1 MNTTDPRLRIVLGSR
16 NQKKCRE
23 IAELLASEGVEVIS
37 LAEFPDV
44 GDVIEDGTTFAEN
57 AAKKAREY
65 ATATG
70 LWTIAEDSGISVD
83 ALGGEPGVYSARYA
97 GEPSNDA
104 NNNAKLIA
112 ALADVP
118 AEKRTAHYTCHVAIA
133 DPEGTIRL
141 TVEATCRGRIVDEAR
156 GENGFGY
163 DPHFLIPE
171 YHRTFGELPPVVK
184 NHISHR
190 ARALERLVVPLVRV
204 LRNPLA

>member
-1 MNTTDPRLRIVLGSR
+1 MNTNDQPLRIVLGSR
-16 NQKKCRE
+16 NRKKCDE
-23 IAELLASEGVEVIS
+23 IAALLAAEGVEVIS
-37 LAEFPDV
+37 LAEFPEV
-44 GDVIEDGTTFAEN
+44 GDVVEDGTTFAEN

-65 ATATG
+65 AAATG

-118 AEKRTAHYTCHVAIA
+118 AAKRTAHYTCHVAIA
-133 DPEGTIRL
+133 DPAGTIRL
-141 TVEATCRGRIVDEAR
+141 TVEATCRGLIVDEAR

-163 DPHFLIPE
+163 DPHFLVRE

-190 ARALERLVVPLVRV
+190 ARALERVVAPLVRV